1 MECKL
6 LIIFIYYYYYVNVC
20 LINIIVLFLI
30 IYIKKNNK
38 GGDWRNVSVQ
48 AKDLVRKM
56 LEYNVDQR
64 ISAWKA
70 FNHPWI

>member
-1 MECKL
+1 L
-6 LIIFIYYYYYVNVC
+6 LDLYYCSFSYYLY
-20 LINIIVLFLI
+20 
-30 IYIKKNNK
+30 KKNNK